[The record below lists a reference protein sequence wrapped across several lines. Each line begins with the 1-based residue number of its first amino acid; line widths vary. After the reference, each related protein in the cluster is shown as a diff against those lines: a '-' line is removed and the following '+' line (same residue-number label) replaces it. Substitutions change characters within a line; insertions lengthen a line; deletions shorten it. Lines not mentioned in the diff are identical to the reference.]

1 MVSFEATF
9 RKNCLLFITTSGRIS
24 GVVVAVGIFTLVS
37 TFEVVISIFGVII
50 KGWQCCCCYFKKCFI
65 GYVVG
70 NVLGILFVLLVL
82 LVVAFTSYVKDA
94 VYSKVVL
101 FKNGST
107 RPLFH
112 LFSSFQ
118 THHKFYNKYVCEK
131 MLIQYTAL
139 GFELTTFVT

>member
-1 MVSFEATF
+1 MAG
-9 RKNCLLFITTSGRIS
+9 N
-24 GVVVAVGIFTLVS
+24 VVVVTLRSV
-37 TFEVVISIFGVII
+37 
-50 KGWQCCCCYFKKCFI
+50 FI

-139 GFELTTFVT
+139 GFELTTLPFKHEPSPITTRPCSRPST